1 MFSNPKSCF
10 HSLNPCGFSIS
21 QKIYL
26 PKTINNY
33 WREKNAE
40 KKLISVVVV
49 VVVTA
54 VVIIVNVVELSTFLR
69 ELSLIGQF
77 ENRVKHFPVS
87 YVWQKLWISLC
98 RAKMSKRPVTEL
110 RLRKVVVKT
119 AVQTQNRPFNVFR

>member
-33 WREKNAE
+33 CREKNAE
-40 KKLISVVVV
+40 KKLISVVVVVV

-87 YVWQKLWISLC
+87 YV
-98 RAKMSKRPVTEL
+98 
-110 RLRKVVVKT
+110 
-119 AVQTQNRPFNVFR
+119 